1 MKNTKHFAICLSFLV
16 AIVLSIPAMAQD
28 NSKVKT
34 ITAGTESEYV
44 SDGQTYRL
52 KLETTGN
59 VISVRVLDLSGNELA
74 DSKNISGVMGVL
86 YSDGTADQFDLSAKG
101 KNMAGITVPA
111 GKTVTDVRMMVEVN
125 GDRNV
130 TGFNLATGKTH
141 SGSNTHSSQ

>member
-1 MKNTKHFAICLSFLV
+1 MKNTRHFAICLSFLV
-16 AIVLSIPAMAQD
+16 AFILSIPAMSQD
-28 NSKVKT
+28 AKVKT

-44 SDGQTYRL
+44 SDGENFRL

-59 VISVRVLDLSGNELA
+59 LITVRVMDLSGNELA
-74 DSKNISGVMGVL
+74 DSKNITGVMGVL
-86 YSDGTADQFDLSAKG
+86 YSDGTADQFDLSSTG

-130 TGFNLATGKTH
+130 TGFNLTTGKTH
-141 SGSNTHSSQ
+141 SGSKTHSSQ